1 VLVFQRRIIKI
12 EDGKEEEKVDEEV
25 TAEKVQ
31 V

>member
-1 VLVFQRRIIKI
+1 VFQRRIIKL

-31 V
+31 F